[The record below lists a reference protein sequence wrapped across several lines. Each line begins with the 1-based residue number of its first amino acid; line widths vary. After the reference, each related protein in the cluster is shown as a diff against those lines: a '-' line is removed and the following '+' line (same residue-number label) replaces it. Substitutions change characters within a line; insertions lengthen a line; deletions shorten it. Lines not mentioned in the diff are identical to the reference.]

1 MTAKRNGVGDMFIQT
16 QATENPDCLKFLP
29 GRDVTDGRAI
39 EFQGAD
45 AARRSPLAERLF
57 AVESVVRIALGA
69 DHIAVTK
76 TPDVAWHIVKP
87 VVLGAIMDHFVAGDP
102 VLLDGERAAEA
113 AESAEAGN
121 ADIDDDEISAQL
133 RELIDT
139 RIRPTAH
146 ESGGDVTFRGF
157 ENGVVLLELEGS
169 AFSLLDGIANMLRH
183 YVPEVTDVVDYRD
196 ALPKPGLETPEGEAI
211 LRVLEEQINPA
222 VAGHGGHISLV
233 DVQGD
238 TAYIRLEGGCQG
250 CGMADVTLKQGV
262 ETTIRRE
269 VPAITS
275 VLDVTDHAGGGN
287 PYFQPGKGGM
297 SAM

>member
-1 MTAKRNGVGDMFIQT
+1 MFIQT
-16 QATENPDCLKFLP
+16 QATDNPDCLKFLP

-39 EFQGAD
+39 EFQGLE

-57 AVESVVRIALGA
+57 AVDSVARVALGA

-76 TPDVAWHIVKP
+76 TPDVEWHIVKP

-102 VLLDGERAAEA
+102 VLLEGEGANGADE
-113 AESAEAGN
+113 

-139 RIRPTAH
+139 RIRPTAQQ
-146 ESGGDVTFRGF
+146 SGGDVSFRGF
-157 ENGVVLLELEGS
+157 ENGVVLLEMEGG
-169 AFSLLDGIANMLRH
+169 AFSLMDGIANMLRH
-183 YVPEVTDVVDYRD
+183 YVPEVRDVVDYRD

-211 LRVLEEQINPA
+211 LRILDEQVNPA
-222 VAGHGGHISLV
+222 VASHGGHISLV
-233 DVQGD
+233 DVQD
-238 TAYIRLEGGCQG
+238 DIAYIRLEGGCQG

-262 ETTIRRE
+262 ETAIMRE
-269 VPAITS
+269 VPTITS
-275 VLDVTDHAGGGN
+275 VLDVTDHAGGSN

-297 SAM
+297 SPM

>member
-1 MTAKRNGVGDMFIQT
+1 MFIQT
-16 QATENPDCLKFLP
+16 QATDNPDCLKFLP

-39 EFQGAD
+39 EFQGLE

-57 AVESVVRIALGA
+57 AVDSVARVAFGA

-102 VLLDGERAAEA
+102 VLLEGEGANGADE
-113 AESAEAGN
+113 

-139 RIRPTAH
+139 RIRPTAQQ
-146 ESGGDVTFRGF
+146 SGGDVSFRGF
-157 ENGVVLLELEGS
+157 ENGVVLLEMEGG
-169 AFSLLDGIANMLRH
+169 AFSLMDGIANMLRH
-183 YVPEVTDVVDYRD
+183 YVPEVKDVVDYRD

-211 LRVLEEQINPA
+211 LRILDEQVNPA
-222 VAGHGGHISLV
+222 VASHGGHISLV
-233 DVQGD
+233 DVQD
-238 TAYIRLEGGCQG
+238 DIAYIRLEGGCQG

-262 ETTIRRE
+262 ETAIMRE
-269 VPAITS
+269 VPTITS
-275 VLDVTDHAGGGN
+275 VLDVTDHAGGSN

-297 SAM
+297 SPM

>member
-1 MTAKRNGVGDMFIQT
+1 MFIQT
-16 QATENPDCLKFLP
+16 QATDNPDCLKFLP

-39 EFQGAD
+39 EFQGLE

-57 AVESVVRIALGA
+57 AVDSVARVALGA

-102 VLLDGERAAEA
+102 VLLEGEGAN
-113 AESAEAGN
+113 G
-121 ADIDDDEISAQL
+121 ADETDTDDDEISAQL

-139 RIRPTAH
+139 RIRPTAQQ
-146 ESGGDVTFRGF
+146 SGGDVSFRGF
-157 ENGVVLLELEGS
+157 ENGVVLLEMEGG
-169 AFSLLDGIANMLRH
+169 AFSLMDGIANMLRH
-183 YVPEVTDVVDYRD
+183 YVPEVKDVVDYRD
-196 ALPKPGLETPEGEAI
+196 AMPKPGLETPEGEAI
-211 LRVLEEQINPA
+211 LRILDEQVNPA

-233 DVQGD
+233 DVQD
-238 TAYIRLEGGCQG
+238 DIAYIRLEGGCQG

-262 ETTIRRE
+262 ETAIMRE
-269 VPAITS
+269 VPTITS
-275 VLDVTDHAGGGN
+275 VLDVTDHAGGDN

-297 SAM
+297 SPM

>member
-1 MTAKRNGVGDMFIQT
+1 MFIQT
-16 QATENPDCLKFLP
+16 QATDNPDCLKFLP

-39 EFQGAD
+39 EFQGPD

-57 AVESVVRIALGA
+57 AVDSVARVALGA

-102 VLLDGERAAEA
+102 VLLEGEGANGADE
-113 AESAEAGN
+113 
-121 ADIDDDEISAQL
+121 ADIDEDEISAQL

-139 RIRPTAH
+139 RIRPTAQQ
-146 ESGGDVTFRGF
+146 SGGDVTFRGF
-157 ENGVVLLELEGS
+157 ENGVVLLEMEGG
-169 AFSLLDGIANMLRH
+169 AFSLMEGIANMLRH
-183 YVPEVTDVVDYRD
+183 YVPEVKDVVDYRD
-196 ALPKPGLETPEGEAI
+196 AMPKPGLETPEGEAI
-211 LRVLEEQINPA
+211 LRILDEQVNPA

-233 DVQGD
+233 DVQD
-238 TAYIRLEGGCQG
+238 DIAYIRLEGGCQG

-262 ETTIRRE
+262 ETAIMRE
-269 VPAITS
+269 VPTITS
-275 VLDVTDHAGGGN
+275 VLDVTDHAGGSN

-297 SAM
+297 SPM